1 MTTPEPPAGQQ
12 VTLDRALEPS
22 LERLAEI
29 AQLAPDW
36 DSYGAAPPSAHA
48 IARSAA
54 FLVKL
59 HSSFVE
65 HLGKYSG
72 PSHIAPLA
80 DGGIQLEWS
89 GPQAEL
95 DVQITPEGTFGYL
108 LTRAWGTEQTYEEA
122 DEVPESKIIQLIVD
136 VARQQ

>member
-1 MTTPEPPAGQQ
+1 MAQPEPPGGQQ

-29 AQLAPDW
+29 ARLAPDW
-36 DSYGAAPPSAHA
+36 DSYGAAPPSALA

-59 HSSFVE
+59 HTSFIENV
-65 HLGKYSG
+65 GKYIG
-72 PSHIAPLA
+72 PSHVAPLA

-89 GPQAEL
+89 GPSAEIE
-95 DVQITPEGTFGYL
+95 VQIGPEGTFGYL
-108 LTRAWGTEQTYEEA
+108 LINKQGANRTHEEA
-122 DEVPESKIIQLIVD
+122 DEVPELQIIQLILNIV
-136 VARQQ
+136 RQN